1 MFKKILKTFMVV
13 IMLGGLTACV
23 SEPRQI
29 FPDVT
34 FTHLPGIQMAVS
46 DITIEQRYKSPM
58 TAEYA
63 EHRIPLNPQTVMARW
78 PGDRI
83 AQTGGEASATF
94 IIMDASVKEY
104 GLDTDGNFTAYFTDE
119 QALRYEATAEAMF
132 QVSSH
137 DGNTYGKVRARVTRS
152 VTVPENASLN
162 ERDKIL
168 FNLITALTREF
179 DVQMEQEIR
188 THLGA
193 WLP

>member
-1 MFKKILKTFMVV
+1 MLKKILKTFMVV
-13 IMLGGLTACV
+13 IMLSGLTACV
-23 SEPRQI
+23 SESRQL

-63 EHRIPLNPQTVMARW
+63 DHRIPLSPQTVMTRW

-83 AQTGGEASATF
+83 SQTGGEARAKF

-104 GLDTDGNFTAYFTDE
+104 GLDIDGNFTAYFTDE

-132 QVSSH
+132 QISSN
-137 DGNTYGKVRARVTRS
+137 DGNTHGKVRARVKRS

-168 FNLITALTREF
+168 FDLTAALTREF
-179 DVQMEQEIR
+179 GVQMEQEIR
-188 THLGA
+188 KYLGA